1 MKIVIKSAEVSAKN
15 VISKRTG
22 KPYTFREQTAFL
34 TDGEEVR
41 RFYVTLQDGQNPYAP
56 GEYVLSSESF
66 RVTPYGA
73 LEIGRLL
80 LMPVPQRKVA

>member
-1 MKIVIKSAEVSAKN
+1 MRIVIKSAEVAAKN
-15 VISKRTG
+15 VISRKTG

-41 RFYVTLQDGQNPYAP
+41 RFYITLNDGQNPYAP
-56 GEYVLSSESF
+56 GEYQLSSESF

-80 LMPVPQRKVA
+80 LVPVPQRKAA